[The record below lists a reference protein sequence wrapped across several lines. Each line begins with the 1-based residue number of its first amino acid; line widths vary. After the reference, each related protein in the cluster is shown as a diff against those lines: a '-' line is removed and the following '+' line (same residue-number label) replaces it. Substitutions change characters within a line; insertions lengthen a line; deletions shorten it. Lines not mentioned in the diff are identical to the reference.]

1 MKINRLKI
9 SNLRNHIYNDINF
22 DEGFNIISG
31 KNGMGKT
38 TILEA
43 ISICSFSKTF
53 LPTLDRDLIRNGEEF
68 YQTSIEAKR
77 DNNVD
82 YTLNVAYKS
91 LQKKRFS
98 GNLGDNLLPKNIIG
112 EVPIVILSPDYKSIT
127 FGSPQNRRDFLDR
140 LLSQLSKTY
149 FENLVNYKNSL
160 RQKNSLLLKSKKERY
175 FDFAQIEPWN
185 DILLALSTEIIS
197 KRIEFI
203 NEFKDFFMRNYH
215 GINDLEAID
224 ILYKPHSIEN
234 YTAEM
239 SKADI
244 KDSLLDFYSKNK
256 QIEQY
261 KGSSCFGPHKDDLVF
276 MINKGFA
283 KDYASQGQHKS
294 LLISLKF
301 SEFYYLKEK
310 LNETPIVLFDDIFA
324 ELDSERANKVLEM
337 LELAKAQVFITTTTF
352 DYFDNFN
359 SKTTKFFVENGTV
372 RKI

>member
-9 SNLRNHIYNDINF
+9 SNLRNHTYNDINF

-82 YTLNVAYKS
+82 YTLNVAYK
-91 LQKKRFS
+91 
-98 GNLGDNLLPKNIIG
+98 LLPKNIIG
-112 EVPIVILSPDYKSIT
+112 EAPIVILSPDYKSIT

-160 RQKNSLLLKSKKERY
+160 RQKNSLLFKSKKERY
-175 FDFAQIEPWN
+175 FDFEQIEPWN
-185 DILLALSTEIIS
+185 EILISLSTEIIA

-224 ILYKPHSIEN
+224 IRYKPHSLEN
-234 YTAEM
+234 YNGKMNKSE
-239 SKADI
+239 I
-244 KDSLLDFYSKNK
+244 RESLLKYYSENR
-256 QIEQY
+256 QSEQY

-276 MINKGFA
+276 MINNGFA

-337 LELAKAQVFITTTTF
+337 LELAKAQVFITTTSF
-352 DYFDNFN
+352 DYFDNFH
-359 SKTTKFFVENGTV
+359 SKTTKFFVEKGLV
-372 RKI
+372 RRV